1 MESPPLIWAYV
12 LDGSGGGQPKT
23 WSDVKA
29 WQPGGGLLWIHLDS
43 TSDEAQHWLHDHSGL
58 DPLICES
65 LLDQATR
72 PRSVSSNDGLLLIL
86 RGVNCNPGQD
96 PEDMVAIRMFLSPQ
110 RIISLRYRR
119 LMAIQDIQEAIT
131 AGQGP
136 CTAGDALVVVAER
149 ITDRMGDVISDVD
162 DRVDALEDSVLTAES
177 HALQSQLADIRRTA
191 ISLRRY
197 IAPQRDVLGRLTN
210 ERLSWVEDRQRAHL
224 REITERTARY
234 IEDVDAA
241 RERASITQEELNS
254 RLSEKMNKTMY
265 ILSIVAAIFLPLGL
279 LTGLLG
285 INVGGIPG
293 TENRWA
299 FTLVTA
305 GLVVIAVG
313 LVYWF
318 RHKKWL

>member
-1 MESPPLIWAYV
+1 MDAPPLIWAYV
-12 LDGSGGGQPKT
+12 LDGSGGGEPKT
-23 WSDVKA
+23 WSEVKA
-29 WQPGGGLLWIHLDS
+29 RQPDSGLLWIHLDS
-43 TSDEAQHWLHDHSGL
+43 TSDEAQAWLHQYSGL
-58 DPLICES
+58 DPLVCES
-65 LLDQATR
+65 LLDHATR
-72 PRSVSSNDGLLLIL
+72 PRSMPCNDGLLLIL

-96 PEDMVAIRMFLSPQ
+96 PEDMVAIRMFLAPQ

-119 LMAIQDIQEAIT
+119 IMAIQDIQEAI
-131 AGQGP
+131 AMGQGP
-136 CTAGDALVVVAER
+136 GSAGDALVMVAER

-177 HALQSQLADIRRTA
+177 HELQSQLADIRRTA

-197 IAPQRDVLGRLTN
+197 IAPQRDVLGRLLN
-210 ERLSWVEDRQRAHL
+210 ERLSWLEERQRAHL
-224 REITERTARY
+224 REIAERTARY

-299 FTLVTA
+299 FTLVTT
-305 GLVVIAVG
+305 GLAVIAVG